1 MNRMV
6 KWFTKVMLEGQCKS
20 CRGSSGTE
28 LKTLKT
34 TSVMSLRK
42 DFNTVFF
49 ALCGTNAERAGLKP
63 AIQLWETRPLTVL
76 ASTLGRYSTVPCIS
90 CLVIHLPKLKKKWEK
105 VKSKKEDFFKIS
117 LLWTQKILEV
127 KLP

>member
-6 KWFTKVMLEGQCKS
+6 KWVTKVMLEGQLKS

-63 AIQLWETRPLTVL
+63 AVQLWETRPLTVL

-90 CLVIHLPKLKKKWEK
+90 CLVIHLPKLKKNGRRLR
-105 VKSKKEDFFKIS
+105 VRRRIF
-117 LLWTQKILEV
+117 
-127 KLP
+127 

>member
-1 MNRMV
+1 MV
-6 KWFTKVMLEGQCKS
+6 KWFTKVMLEGQWKS
-20 CRGSSGTE
+20 CRGSSGSE

-34 TSVMSLRK
+34 ASVMSMRK

-63 AIQLWETRPLTVL
+63 AVQLWETHPLTVL

-90 CLVIHLPKLKKKWEK
+90 CLVIHLPKLKKWEK
-105 VKSKKEDFFKIS
+105 VKSKTEDYLKFSYCGHRKY
-117 LLWTQKILEV
+117 WK
-127 KLP
+127 